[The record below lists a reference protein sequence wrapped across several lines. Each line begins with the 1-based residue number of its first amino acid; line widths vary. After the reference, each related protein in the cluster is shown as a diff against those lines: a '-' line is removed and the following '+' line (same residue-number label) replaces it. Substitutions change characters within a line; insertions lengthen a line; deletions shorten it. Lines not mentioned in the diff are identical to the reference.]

1 MAAGQPQQPS
11 QEFNE
16 DQQQQ
21 QQQQQQN
28 NVIIHERQDQ
38 R

>member
-21 QQQQQQN
+21 QQQQQN

>member
-21 QQQQQQN
+21 QQQQN

>member
-21 QQQQQQN
+21 QQQN